1 MPNQEAEH
9 PISSVIN
16 KAWGQAAAF
25 SIGSICLSVGQ
36 IAMAPLLTRRLS
48 VSQYG
53 TYEILL
59 ASYLAMRTLLLLPLS
74 SALVYGLCKY
84 SHTDDERK
92 GLLGTMSLLSLLI
105 SAMFVIGG
113 IGIPQWPSW
122 FIHSESNLTTVG
134 LIILFSLGLETSIQL
149 GLGGLR
155 AAQQPVLYGLVAT
168 SQLFGTLALTAVFLG
183 FYNLGLEGVFGSFL
197 AGNLLANVVLIP
209 VMSSRISKKFN
220 WTSLKPMI
228 ILAMTLV
235 PVSLANLILSISDR
249 YFLNSFSSLAILGVY
264 GLAYKI
270 GSGASMLVAVPFSTA
285 WPAIIFSEKESD
297 RIGELVSRAALYL
310 WGIGMLSTVM
320 VSSAAKPLLLLFG
333 GQNFLPGVYLIPI
346 ISTGGL
352 LFGVTG
358 ILLSSVVAQ
367 GRWRWNM
374 MAMLVVS
381 ALVLILNAL
390 LIPNQGMFGAALAT
404 LLAYLFGL
412 ALSVLLARRFVTL
425 NYEISKWVK
434 ISISGV
440 IAIFIGKQMEDLSM
454 ISFLNAGG
462 ATLVSAIVYG
472 VLLRIWG
479 VIPPRVWDTA
489 LSRSFY
495 HKLFPSSRAPKM

>member
-1 MPNQEAEH
+1 MTNQEEEH
-9 PISSVIN
+9 PVSSVIN
-16 KAWGQAAAF
+16 RAWGQAAAF

-59 ASYLAMRTLLLLPLS
+59 ASYIAMRTLLLIPLS

-84 SHTDDERK
+84 SQTEDERK

-105 SAMFVIGG
+105 SAAFVMAG
-113 IGIPQWPSW
+113 ISIPQWPSW
-122 FIHSESNLTTVG
+122 FIHSENNLTTVG
-134 LIILFSLGLETSIQL
+134 FFILFSLGLETSIQL

-155 AAQQPVLYGLVAT
+155 AAQQPVLYGLVAI
-168 SQLFGTLALTAVFLG
+168 SQLMGTLALTAVFLG
-183 FYNLGLEGVFGSFL
+183 VYNLGLEGVFGSFL
-197 AGNLLANVVLIP
+197 AGNLLANIVLIP
-209 VMSSRISKKFN
+209 VMSGRISKRFN
-220 WTSLKPMI
+220 WVSLKPMM

-249 YFLNSFSSLAILGVY
+249 YFLNSFSSLAILGIY

-270 GSGASMLVAVPFSTA
+270 GSGASMLVAIPFATA
-285 WPAIIFSEKESD
+285 WPAIIYSENESD

-310 WGIGMLSTVM
+310 WGIGMLFIVM
-320 VSSAAKPLLLLFG
+320 VSSAAEPLMLLFG
-333 GQNFLPGVYLIPI
+333 GQNFLSGAYLIPM

-358 ILLSSVVAQ
+358 VLLSSVVAQ
-367 GRWRWNM
+367 GRLHWNM

-381 ALVLILNAL
+381 SLVLILNAL

-412 ALSVLLARRFVTL
+412 VLSVLLARRFVTL
-425 NYEISKWVK
+425 NYEVSKWVR
-434 ISISGV
+434 ISISGL
-440 IAIFIGKQMEDLSM
+440 IAIFFGKLMEDISRL
-454 ISFLNAGG
+454 SFLNAAG
-462 ATLVSAIVYG
+462 ASLVSAGAYIT
-472 VLLRIWG
+472 LLRIWG
-479 VIPPRVWDTA
+479 VIPPRAWDTA
-489 LSRSFY
+489 LLRSYY
-495 HKLFPSSRAPKM
+495 HQVFPSSETPKK